1 MAKDRTSN
9 STGKK
14 LSSDKA
20 ITKAKR
26 QQEEEP
32 VIKGKKGRTLSRDG
46 EVMIPPGEIGSPVSH
61 KQKGK
66 SDSASTSPQGS
77 GSKERSSIGASQ
89 TPDPEAPKNSKTFRD
104 RNLGIIKVR
113 VGDLVEHPSNFRQ
126 HSDEQKQVFGE
137 IVKEVGFYGTPH
149 VFLNR
154 KGKYQLID
162 GHMRREY
169 LIEEFGEDTEIEVNL
184 TDLTADEALVAL
196 VSHDA
201 IGGMAGNDPEKI
213 AKLMDDLEDAEAGVG
228 RMLDEL
234 AAKVGLSD
242 GEAPDEF
249 PEVDEDIKTDHEC
262 PDCGYCWSGATGG

>member
-14 LSSDKA
+14 
-20 ITKAKR
+20 
-26 QQEEEP
+26 
-32 VIKGKKGRTLSRDG
+32 GRTLSRDE
-46 EVMIPPGEIGSPVSH
+46 EVMIPPGEIGSPVSS

-66 SDSASTSPQGS
+66 SSSASQEGMVSRG
-77 GSKERSSIGASQ
+77 
-89 TPDPEAPKNSKTFRD
+89 PDPKAPKNMKGFRD

-137 IVKEVGFYGTPH
+137 IVTEVGFYGTPH

-234 AAKVGLSD
+234 SAKVGLSD

>member
-14 LSSDKA
+14 LSSGKGNS
-20 ITKAKR
+20 KGKR
-26 QQEEEP
+26 TEEEEP
-32 VIKGKKGRTLSRDG
+32 VIKGKKGRTLSREK
-46 EVMIPPGEIGSPVSH
+46 EVMTSPGEIHSPGPR
-61 KQKGK
+61 KQEGK
-66 SDSASTSPQGS
+66 SSSAS
-77 GSKERSSIGASQ
+77 KDIVRSQ
-89 TPDPEAPKNSKTFRD
+89 TPDPKAPKNMKGFRD

-113 VGDLVEHPSNFRQ
+113 VGDLVEHPRNFRQ

-149 VFLNR
+149 VFKNK

-169 LIEEFGEDTEIEVNL
+169 LIETFGEDTEIEVNL
-184 TDLTADEALVAL
+184 TDLTDAEALVAL

-242 GEAPDEF
+242 DAPDEF

-262 PDCGYCWSGATGG
+262 PGCGYCWSGATGG